1 MIRLY
6 VSVMLAEKN
15 DQWSGVNKI
24 KKPLLVGSG
33 FSKNE
38 DLKMSFFRIGLCFL
52 RIGFVGFFSEYRIGF
67 FRIGYWLFHRIGYI
81 KSK

>member
-6 VSVMLAEKN
+6 VIVMLAEKN

-52 RIGFVGFFSEYRIGF
+52 RIGFVGFFRNIGLVFLDRILV
-67 FRIGYWLFHRIGYI
+67 ISSDWIYQ
-81 KSK
+81 K